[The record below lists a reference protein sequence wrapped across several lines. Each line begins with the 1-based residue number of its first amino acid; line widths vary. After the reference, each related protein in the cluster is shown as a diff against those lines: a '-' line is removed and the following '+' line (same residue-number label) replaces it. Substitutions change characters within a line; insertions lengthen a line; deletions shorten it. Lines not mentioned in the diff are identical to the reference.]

1 MKNRLNKIIFPAIIL
16 VGMLSFN
23 SSPQT
28 GASLD
33 ATLSFKSI
41 NGVQVPF
48 QNGMPVPSYEKQNR
62 TTVNLAGTWK
72 KLRFSA
78 SDSLSLLKRD
88 EAGLTSL
95 LAEAGGKEQPGF
107 DDNGWTAK
115 QIPSVENF
123 LYLDTIRT
131 PEFYQD
137 GVWYRYNFN
146 VADSLQGKFTKLI
159 FYSVN
164 YVADVWVNGQY
175 CGYHEGGYTPFAFD
189 VSSKLNFGATTN
201 SLVVRVDNPAWGR
214 RKDIVPYKEC
224 DWFNYTGIIHD
235 VYLEASENIS
245 VVRAD
250 FSTDGANKK
259 VTFNGVLYNK
269 TGSSKT
275 VTATVQVYSA
285 NINAGNI
292 SNEKTYEL
300 LGTRGSA
307 MEFYLTLQDSV
318 TTFTG
323 DFPMNEFKLWSM
335 QSPNLYIA
343 QVTLTEA
350 DNIIDM
356 FYTQFGVRTI
366 ETSGDKL
373 LLNGN
378 PVFLPGVARHEDHP
392 LYGRS
397 VPKDTIFTDLQKV
410 KDMKALYLRT
420 AHYPNHPYTY
430 LISDRLGIAVWE
442 EIPVFWFDE
451 VEPWNIQNNVRHIH
465 QQMFREM
472 VLKDFNRPSIF
483 FWSLQNESLVEQE
496 RKTYIQS
503 IREDRDLN
511 LKDGRLLT
519 QSAAADRPGV
529 TDVSQQPCDIAS
541 WTMYFGIFYGSNNY
555 YAGTSSFL
563 AQAKVNNPGKPIMNS
578 EFGFWSSEN
587 GSTTAKQVTI
597 FNETYKAFK
606 LFPTVSEYG
615 KYNPNGMLSGITW
628 WCIFDWYTAGQKFGF
643 QSMGLMS
650 MDRATI
656 KPVGETLKNSYKLYY
671 DFGGTVTDVEDD
683 KNVKPERFELNQNYP
698 NPFNPS
704 TVISYQLPENSFVS
718 IKVFN
723 ILGKEVAALVN
734 EIQQAGKYSIKF
746 ETTNSASGGQQQSIN
761 SLASGVSAKSGYA
774 SGVYF
779 YRLKAGEFIQT
790 KKMLLLR

>member
-1 MKNRLNKIIFPAIIL
+1 MNKRLIKFVFTAI
-16 VGMLSFN
+16 VFAWTLSLN
-23 SSPQT
+23 SSAQT

-33 ATLSFKSI
+33 ATLSFKTI
-41 NGVQVPF
+41 NGVHVPF

-62 TTVNLAGTWK
+62 TMVNLAGTWK
-72 KLRFSA
+72 KLRFNA
-78 SDSLSLLKRD
+78 SDSISLLKRD
-88 EAGLTSL
+88 EAGMTSL
-95 LAEAGGKEQPGF
+95 LAEAGGKELPGF
-107 DDNGWTAK
+107 DDNSWTAK

-123 LYLDTIRT
+123 LYQDTIRT
-131 PEFYQD
+131 PEFYEN
-137 GVWYRYNFN
+137 GVWYRYNFT
-146 VADSLQGKFTKLI
+146 VADSLQGKFIKLI

-164 YVADVWVNGQY
+164 YVADVWINGQY

-189 VSSKLNFGATTN
+189 VSSKLNFGAVNN
-201 SLVVRVDNPAWGR
+201 SIVVRVDNPVWGA
-214 RKDIVPYKEC
+214 RKDIVPYKQC

-245 VVRAD
+245 VSRAD
-250 FSTDGANKK
+250 FTTDGVNKK
-259 VTFNGVLYNK
+259 VTFNGVLFNK
-269 TGSSKT
+269 TGTSKT
-275 VTATVQVYSA
+275 VKATVQVYSA

-292 SNEKTYEL
+292 SNEKTFEL
-300 LGTRGSA
+300 LGTPGSSLV
-307 MEFYLTLQDSV
+307 YNLTLQDSV
-318 TTFTG
+318 TAFTG
-323 DFPMNEFKLWSM
+323 EFAMSEFQLWSM
-335 QSPNLYIA
+335 KSPNLYIA
-343 QVTLTEA
+343 KVTVEEGGKVV
-350 DNIIDM
+350 DE
-356 FYTQFGVRTI
+356 FHTQFGVRTI

-430 LISDRLGIAVWE
+430 LISDRLGIAAWE

-451 VEPWNIQNNVRHIH
+451 VESWNIQNNVRHIH

-483 FWSLQNESLVEQE
+483 FWSLQNESLVELE

-503 IREDRDLN
+503 IRDDHDLN

-529 TDVSQQPCDIAS
+529 TDVSQQPCDVAS
-541 WTMYFGIFYGSNNY
+541 WTMYFGIFYGSSGNY

-563 AQAKVNNPGKPIMNS
+563 AQAKVNNPGKPIMDS
-578 EFGFWSSEN
+578 EFGYWSSEN
-587 GSTTAKQVTI
+587 GSTSAKQVTA

-615 KYNPNGMLSGITW
+615 KYNPNGMLNGITW
-628 WCIFDWYTAGQKFGF
+628 WCIFDWYTAGQRLGY

-650 MDRATI
+650 MDRTTV
-656 KPVGETLKNSYKLYY
+656 KPVGETLKNTYKLYY
-671 DFGGTVTDVEDD
+671 DFGGTVTDVEDN
-683 KNVKPERFELNQNYP
+683 KNVTPESFELSQNYP

-704 TVISYQLPENSFVS
+704 TVITYQLPENKFVS
-718 IKVFN
+718 LKVFN
-723 ILGKEVAALVN
+723 ILGKEVATLVN
-734 EIQQAGKYSIKF
+734 ETQKVGKYSIKF
-746 ETTNSASGGQQQSIN
+746 EPSSN
-761 SLASGVSAKSGYA
+761 LA

-779 YRLKAGEFIQT
+779 YRLKAGDFTQT
-790 KKMLLLR
+790 RKLILLR

>member
-1 MKNRLNKIIFPAIIL
+1 MKSRFNKIIFPAIL
-16 VGMLSFN
+16 FVGIFALN
-23 SSPQT
+23 SAAQT
-28 GASLD
+28 TASLD

-41 NGVQVPF
+41 NGVPVPF

-62 TTVNLAGTWK
+62 TTINLAGTWK
-72 KLRFSA
+72 KLRFAA

-95 LAEAGGKEQPGF
+95 LAEAGGKELPGF
-107 DDNGWTAK
+107 DDSGWQDK
-115 QIPSVENF
+115 QIPSVENY
-123 LYLDTIRT
+123 LYPDTIRT
-131 PEFYQD
+131 PEFYEN

-146 VADSLQGKFTKLI
+146 VADSLQGKFVKLI

-164 YVADVWVNGQY
+164 YVADVWINGQY

-201 SLVVRVDNPAWGR
+201 SLVVRVDNPVWGA
-214 RKDIVPYKEC
+214 RKDIVPYKQC

-250 FSTDGANKK
+250 FNTDGINKK
-259 VTFNGVLYNK
+259 VKFNGILYNK
-269 TGSSKT
+269 TGSSKA

-292 SNEKTYEL
+292 SNENTYEL
-300 LGTRGSA
+300 LGTPGSSLA
-307 MEFYLTLQDSV
+307 YNLTLQDSV
-318 TTFTG
+318 TAFTG
-323 DFPMNEFKLWSM
+323 EFAMGEFQPWSM
-335 QSPNLYIA
+335 KSPNLYIA
-343 QVTLTEA
+343 KVTVEEGGKVV
-350 DNIIDM
+350 DE
-356 FYTQFGVRTI
+356 FCTQFGVRTI

-410 KDMKALYLRT
+410 KDIKALYLRT

-451 VEPWNIQNNVRHIH
+451 VESWNIQNNVRHIH

-519 QSAAADRPGV
+519 QSPAADRPGAM
-529 TDVSQQPCDIAS
+529 DVSQQPCDVAS
-541 WTMYFGIFYGSNNY
+541 WTMYFGIFHGGTY
-555 YAGTSSFL
+555 YSGTSSFL
-563 AQAKVNNPGKPIMNS
+563 AQAKINNPGKPIMDS
-578 EFGFWSSEN
+578 EFGYWSTED
-587 GSTTAKQVTI
+587 GSSSAKQVTV

-615 KYNPNGMLSGITW
+615 KYNPNGMLNGITW
-628 WCIFDWYTAGQKFGF
+628 WCIFDWYTAGQRFGY
-643 QSMGLMS
+643 QSMGLIS
-650 MDRATI
+650 MDRSTL
-656 KPVGETLKNSYKLYY
+656 KPVGETLKNTYKLYY
-671 DFGGTVTDVEDD
+671 DFGGTVTDVEED
-683 KNVKPERFELNQNYP
+683 KNVIPESFELNQNYP

-704 TVISYQLPENSFVS
+704 TVISYQLPENSFVT
-718 IKVFN
+718 IKIFN
-723 ILGKEVAALVN
+723 ILGKEVATLVN
-734 EIQQAGKYSIKF
+734 ETQKVGKYSIKF
-746 ETTNSASGGQQQSIN
+746 ETKNN
-761 SLASGVSAKSGYA
+761 LASGVSAKGGYA

-779 YRLKAGEFIQT
+779 YQLHAGDFIQT
-790 KKMLLLR
+790 RKMLLLR

>member
-1 MKNRLNKIIFPAIIL
+1 MKNRLIKIVFPAIVFAGIL
-16 VGMLSFN
+16 SLN
-23 SSPQT
+23 SSAQT

-33 ATLSFKSI
+33 ATLSFKTI

-72 KLRFSA
+72 KLRFNA

-88 EAGLTSL
+88 QAGLTSL
-95 LAEAGGKEQPGF
+95 LDEAGGKELSGF
-107 DDNGWTAK
+107 DDSGWQDK

-131 PEFYQD
+131 PEFYEN

-146 VADSLQGKFTKLI
+146 VVDSLQGKFVKLI

-164 YVADVWVNGQY
+164 YVADVWINGQY

-189 VSSKLNFGATTN
+189 VSSKLNFGATNN
-201 SLVVRVDNPAWGR
+201 SIVVRVDNPVWGA
-214 RKDIVPYKEC
+214 RKDIVPYKQC

-245 VVRAD
+245 VARAD
-250 FSTDGANKK
+250 FNTDGVNKK
-259 VTFNGVLYNK
+259 VTFHGVIYNK
-269 TGSSKT
+269 TGISKD
-275 VTATVQVYSA
+275 VKATVQVYSA

-300 LGTRGSA
+300 LGTPGSSLV
-307 MEFYLTLQDSV
+307 YNLTLQDSV
-318 TTFTG
+318 TAFTG
-323 DFPMNEFKLWSM
+323 EFSMSEFQLWSM
-335 QSPNLYIA
+335 KSPNLYIA
-343 QVTLTEA
+343 KVTVEEGGKIV
-350 DNIIDM
+350 DE
-356 FYTQFGVRTI
+356 FCTQFGVRTI

-410 KDMKALYLRT
+410 KDIKALYLRT

-503 IREDRDLN
+503 IRDDHDLN

-519 QSAAADRPGV
+519 QSAAADRPGAM
-529 TDVSQQPCDIAS
+529 DVSQQPCDVAS
-541 WTMYFGIFYGSNNY
+541 WTMYFGIFYGSNY

-563 AQAKVNNPGKPIMNS
+563 AQAKINNPSKPIMNS
-578 EFGFWSSEN
+578 EFGYWSSEN
-587 GSTTAKQVTI
+587 SSSIAKQVTV

-606 LFPTVSEYG
+606 LFPTISEYG
-615 KYNPNGMLSGITW
+615 KYNQNGMLNGITW
-628 WCIFDWYTAGQKFGF
+628 WCIFDWYTAGQRFGY
-643 QSMGLMS
+643 QSMGLIS
-650 MDRATI
+650 MDRSTL
-656 KPVGETLKNSYKLYY
+656 KPVGETLKNTYKLYY
-671 DFGGTVTDVEDD
+671 DFGGTVTDVEED
-683 KNVKPERFELNQNYP
+683 KNVTPESFELNQNYP

-723 ILGKEVAALVN
+723 ILGKEVATLVN
-734 EIQQAGKYSIKF
+734 EVQQAGKHSIKF
-746 ETTNSASGGQQQSIN
+746 ETTNSAFGGQQPTTN
-761 SLASGVSAKSGYA
+761 TLA

-779 YRLKAGEFIQT
+779 YRLRAGEFIQT
-790 KKMLLLR
+790 RKMMLLR

>member
-1 MKNRLNKIIFPAIIL
+1 MKSRFKKIIFTAILSVGIL
-16 VGMLSFN
+16 SLN
-23 SSPQT
+23 SSAQT
-28 GASLD
+28 NASLE

-41 NGVQVPF
+41 NGVEVPF
-48 QNGMPVPSYEKQNR
+48 QNGIVVPSFEKQKR
-62 TTVNLAGTWK
+62 AMINLAGTWK

-78 SDSLSLLKRD
+78 SDSLSLQKRD
-88 EAGLTSL
+88 EAGVMSL
-95 LAEAGGKEQPGF
+95 LDEAGGKELPGF
-107 DDNGWTAK
+107 DDSGWQSK

-146 VADSLQGKFTKLI
+146 VADSLKGKFIKLI

-189 VSSKLNFGATTN
+189 VSSKLNYGATTN

-245 VVRAD
+245 VARVD
-250 FSTDGANKK
+250 FSTDGVNKK

-269 TGSSKT
+269 TGSLKA

-285 NINAGNI
+285 NINSGNI

-300 LGTRGSA
+300 LGTPGSSLA
-307 MEFYLTLQDSV
+307 YNLTLQDSV
-318 TTFTG
+318 TAFTG
-323 DFPMNEFKLWSM
+323 EFAMSEFQLWSM
-335 QSPNLYIA
+335 KSPNLYIA
-343 QVTLTEA
+343 KITLEEGGKV
-350 DNIIDM
+350 IDE
-356 FYTQFGVRTI
+356 FCTQFGVRTI
-366 ETSGDKL
+366 ETSGDKI

-397 VPKDTIFTDLQKV
+397 VPKDTIFTDMQKV
-410 KDMKALYLRT
+410 KAINALFLRT

-430 LISDRLGIAVWE
+430 LISDRLGIAIWE

-451 VEPWNIQNNVRHIH
+451 AESWNIQNNVRHIH

-483 FWSLQNESLVEQE
+483 FWSLQNESLIEQE
-496 RKTYIQS
+496 RKTYIQA
-503 IREDRDLN
+503 IKDDHLLN
-511 LKDGRLLT
+511 LNDGRLIT

-529 TDVSQQPCDIAS
+529 TDVSQQPCDVAS

-563 AQAKVNNPGKPIMNS
+563 AQAKVNNPGKPIMDS
-578 EFGFWSSEN
+578 EFGYWSSEN
-587 GSTTAKQVTI
+587 GSSAAKQVTI

-615 KYNPNGMLSGITW
+615 KYNPNGMLNGITW
-628 WCIFDWYTAGQKFGF
+628 WCIFDWYTAGQKFGY
-643 QSMGLMS
+643 QSMGLIS

-671 DFGGTVTDVEDD
+671 DFGGTVTDVEEDGAE
-683 KNVKPERFELNQNYP
+683 KPLSFELNQNYP
-698 NPFNPS
+698 NPFNPE
-704 TVISYQLPENSFVS
+704 TVISYQLPENSFVT
-718 IKVFN
+718 IKIFN
-723 ILGKEVAALVN
+723 ILGKEVATILN
-734 EIQQAGKYSIKF
+734 EVQQAGKYSLKF
-746 ETTNSASGGQQQSIN
+746 NTTTNRQLTTNNLS
-761 SLASGVSAKSGYA
+761 

-779 YRLKAGEFIQT
+779 YQLRSSSGGTHVVQT
-790 KKMLLLR
+790 KKMLVLK